1 MLINIQNFIP
11 SPLSETFS
19 GSSDLWKNPN
29 IAILESEIVSV
40 ISASGK
46 GKSSLLN
53 SIYGLRKD
61 YEGSIQIDNR
71 DISSFSPAEWSKL
84 RTNKLSIVF
93 QSLNL
98 FPELSAID
106 NVLIKNK
113 LSQFKSEENIRQLFM
128 EFGIDA
134 QINQAAAKL
143 SFGQQQRVA
152 IIRAL
157 CQPFEAILLDEPFS
171 HLDKENAGI
180 AWNAIKKESEK
191 QGASILIAGLQEEN
205 FISATKTL
213 NI

>member
-29 IAILESEIVSV
+29 IAILESEILSI

>member
-29 IAILESEIVSV
+29 IAILESEILSI

-61 YEGSIQIDNR
+61 YEGSIQIDKQ
-71 DISSFSPAEWSKL
+71 DISSFSPAEWSRL

-113 LSQFKSEENIRQLFM
+113 LSQFKSEQNIRQLFM

>member
-1 MLINIQNFIP
+1 MLISIQNFIP

-19 GSSDLWKNPN
+19 GSSELWKNPN
-29 IAILESEIVSV
+29 ITILEGEIVSIV
-40 ISASGK
+40 SASGK

-61 YEGSIQIDNR
+61 YEGSILIDKHN
-71 DISSFSPAEWSKL
+71 ISSFSPIEWSNL
-84 RTNKLSIVF
+84 RTDKLSIVF

-98 FPELSAID
+98 FPELSAFD

-113 LSQFKSEENIRQLFM
+113 LSQFKSEQDIRQLFT
-128 EFGIDA
+128 EFGIEA

-171 HLDKENAGI
+171 HLDMDNAKT
-180 AWNAIKKESEK
+180 AWNCIKKESEK
-191 QGASILIAGLQEEN
+191 QGASILIAGLQNED
-205 FISATKTL
+205 FITANKTL